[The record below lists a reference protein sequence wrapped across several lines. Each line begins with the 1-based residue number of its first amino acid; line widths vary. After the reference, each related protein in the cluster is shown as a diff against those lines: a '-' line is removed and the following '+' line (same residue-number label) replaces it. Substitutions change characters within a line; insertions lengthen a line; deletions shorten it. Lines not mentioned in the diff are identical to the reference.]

1 MKSLTTT
8 LRLGWHRMRTDL
20 RGLVERIDLSAPR
33 GLIPL
38 FEAISN
44 AIDAIEERKLPTAD
58 GRIRIRLIDRQ
69 DLLTEGQDPSILFD
83 GFEISDNGIGFTQ
96 RNIIS
101 FGEAYTLSKV
111 KLGGKGVGRFMYLK
125 VFRTVEIRSVFE
137 ADDARHLRAFHFS
150 IDHEMVGSDT
160 TCPTSDPVGT
170 SITMQGLDPK
180 YQPSWP
186 RDPETIA
193 KRIIEHFLIRF
204 AARLCP
210 QITVEATGFEAINV
224 NSLYDETV
232 QPHIQERF
240 FSVSD
245 KTFAIQAFRNR
256 DGRAKH
262 EYHLCA
268 NGREVTTARLRDLMP
283 ELPEK
288 LTDDQQLSYALI
300 VLVTGEYLD
309 DHANR
314 ERTSIMFQS
323 DDALELDRS
332 LISKSELTR
341 SLADSLREVL
351 TDDLITTNTE
361 KVAQI
366 ERFVEKAPEYRV
378 LMRER
383 YRPLIQKKIQPG
395 LSDEKLDEALLHLR
409 REIEDDVRKEERH
422 VAARMES
429 ESFEAYEQQI
439 KNLMEDMNDVGKSKL
454 ADYIAHRRV
463 ILDLVGH
470 SLKRAYEDDK
480 YPLEQVLHKMIFPMG
495 ATSKDIFF
503 EQQNLWLIDERLCFH
518 TLLTSDKKLNSVRGL
533 EGTSGKEPDIFA
545 FFYDTPIG
553 VSEPGENSGGV
564 VVIEFKRPGRNDY
577 KSDPTEQ
584 ITQRF
589 YEINNGGVKDIDGR
603 PINPTNLRYV
613 GYLIA
618 DITPT
623 MRRQV
628 DMMYNKT
635 ADGEGYFKTLAG
647 GRGYVEIISYDRLV
661 KDAMRRNRMLFDKL
675 GVRKD

>member
-1 MKSLTTT
+1 
-8 LRLGWHRMRTDL
+8 MRTDL

-38 FEAISN
+38 FEAVSN
-44 AIDAIEERKLPTAD
+44 SIDAIEERKLSPLD
-58 GRIRIRLIDRQ
+58 GRIRIRLIERR
-69 DLLTEGQDPSILFD
+69 DLATEGYDPTILFD
-83 GFEISDNGIGFTQ
+83 GFEIADNGIGFTQ
-96 RNIIS
+96 RNITS
-101 FGEAYTLSKV
+101 FSEAYTLSKV

-125 VFRTVEIRSVFE
+125 VFQFVKIKSVFE
-137 ADDARHLRAFHFS
+137 TDAGRFKREFRFS
-150 IDHEMVGSDT
+150 IDDEMAGSEIT
-160 TCPTSDPVGT
+160 TQTDEPVGT
-170 SITMQGLDPK
+170 TISMQGLDPK
-180 YQPSWP
+180 YQIAWP
-186 RDPETIA
+186 RDLETLA
-193 KRIIEHFLIRF
+193 KRIIEHFLIRL

-210 QITVEATGFEAINV
+210 SITLEATGFEMIKLIE
-224 NSLYDETV
+224 LYDQSV

-240 FSVSD
+240 FTIGEHTFSV
-245 KTFAIQAFRNR
+245 QAFRNR

-288 LTDDQQLSYALI
+288 LTDDQQSSYALI
-300 VLVTGEYLD
+300 VLLTGEYLD

-314 ERTSIMFQS
+314 ERTSILFQS
-323 DDALELDRS
+323 DDAPDLDQS
-332 LISKSELTR
+332 LLSKTQLTKALSET
-341 SLADSLREVL
+341 LREVL
-351 TDDLITTNTE
+351 AEDLKTTNTE

-409 REIEDDVRKEERH
+409 REIEDGVRKEERH

-439 KNLMEDMNDVGKSKL
+439 KKLMEDMNDVGKSKL

-470 SLKRAYEDDK
+470 SLKRAHEDDK

-518 TLLTSDKKLNSVRGL
+518 TLLTSDKKLNSVRGM

-553 VSEPGENSGGV
+553 LAEPGNSSGGV
-564 VVIEFKRPGRNDY
+564 VIIEFKRPGRNDY

-589 YEINNGGVKDIDGR
+589 YEISNGGVKDIDGR
-603 PINPTNLRYV
+603 PINATNLRYA

-623 MRRQV
+623 MQRQV
-628 DMMYNKT
+628 DMLYNKT

-661 KDAMRRNRMLFDKL
+661 KDAVRRNRVLFDKL
-675 GVRKD
+675 GVHKD

>member
-1 MKSLTTT
+1 MQ
-8 LRLGWHRMRTDL
+8 TDL

-44 AIDAIEERKLPTAD
+44 AIDAIEERKLSPTD
-58 GRIRIRLIDRQ
+58 GRIRIRLIERH
-69 DLLTEGQDPSILFD
+69 DLVTEGHDPTILFD

-96 RNIIS
+96 RNITS
-101 FGEAYTLSKV
+101 FGEAYTLRKV
-111 KLGGKGVGRFMYLK
+111 RLGGKGVGRFMYLK
-125 VFRTVEIRSVFE
+125 VFQQVEIRSVFE
-137 ADDARHLRAFHFS
+137 AGSERLQRAFRFN
-150 IDHEMVGSDT
+150 IDDEMAGSDT
-160 TCPTSDPVGT
+160 TTPTNQPVGT
-170 SITMQGLDPK
+170 TIVMRGLDLK
-180 YQPSWP
+180 YQIAWP
-186 RDPETIA
+186 HDPETIA

-210 QITVEATGFEAINV
+210 RIVLEAPGFEVTNIND
-224 NSLYDETV
+224 LYDQTV

-240 FSVSD
+240 FSVGQN
-245 KTFAIQAFRNR
+245 TLAIQVLRNK

-268 NGREVTTARLRDLMP
+268 NGRDVITSRLRDLMP

-288 LTDDQQLSYALI
+288 LTDDQQASYALI

-309 DHANR
+309 EHANR
-314 ERTSIMFQS
+314 ERTNILFQS
-323 DDALELDRS
+323 DDDLNLDRS
-332 LISKSELTR
+332 LLSKAELTKA
-341 SLADSLREVL
+341 LIETLREVL
-351 TDDLITTNTE
+351 ADDLKTTNTE

-366 ERFVEKAPEYRV
+366 ERFLEKAPEYRV

-395 LSDEKLDEALLHLR
+395 LSEEKLDEALLHLR

-439 KNLMEDMNDVGKSKL
+439 KKLMEDMNDVGKGKL

-463 ILDLVGH
+463 ILDLIGS
-470 SLKRAYEDDK
+470 SLKRAHEDDR

-533 EGTSGKEPDIFA
+533 ETTSGKEPDIFA

-553 VSEPGENSGGV
+553 VSEPGDGSGGV
-564 VVIEFKRPGRNDY
+564 VIIEFKRPGRNDY
-577 KSDPTEQ
+577 RSDPTEQ

-589 YEINNGGVKDIDGR
+589 YEISNGGVRDIDGR

-623 MRRQV
+623 MQRQV
-628 DMMYNKT
+628 DMLYNKT

-647 GRGYVEIISYDRLV
+647 GRGYVEIVSYDRLV
-661 KDAMRRNRMLFDKL
+661 KDAMRRNRVLFDKL
-675 GVRKD
+675 GVHKE

>member
-1 MKSLTTT
+1 
-8 LRLGWHRMRTDL
+8 MRTDL

-44 AIDAIEERKLPTAD
+44 SIDAIEERKLSPSD
-58 GRIRIRLIDRQ
+58 GRIRIRLIERH
-69 DLLTEGQDPSILFD
+69 DLATEGHDPTILFD

-96 RNIIS
+96 RNITS

-125 VFRTVEIRSVFE
+125 VFQRVEVNSVFE
-137 ADDARHLRAFHFS
+137 SDGQRHQRAFRFN
-150 IDHEMVGSDT
+150 IDDEMAGSDT
-160 TCPTSDPVGT
+160 TTPADAPVGT
-170 SITMQGLDPK
+170 TIVMDGLDQK
-180 YQPSWP
+180 YQAAWP

-210 QITVEATGFEAINV
+210 QIILEAPGFEAINV
-224 NSLYDETV
+224 NDLYDKTV

-240 FSVSD
+240 FKVGEN
-245 KTFAIQAFRNR
+245 TFAVQAFRNR

-288 LTDDQQLSYALI
+288 LTDDQQVSYALI

-314 ERTSIMFQS
+314 ERTNILFQA
-323 DDALELDRS
+323 DDALDLDRT
-332 LISKSELTR
+332 LLSKAQLTKA
-341 SLADSLREVL
+341 LAESLREVL
-351 TDDLITTNTE
+351 IEDLETTNTE

-383 YRPLIQKKIQPG
+383 YRPLIRKKIQPG
-395 LSDEKLDEALLHLR
+395 LSDDKLDEALLHLR

-422 VAARMES
+422 VAARMEN
-429 ESFEAYEQQI
+429 ESFDAYEQQI
-439 KNLMEDMNDVGKSKL
+439 KKLMEDMNDVGKSKL

-553 VSEPGENSGGV
+553 VAEPGDGAGGV
-564 VVIEFKRPGRNDY
+564 VIIEFKRPGRNDY
-577 KSDPTEQ
+577 RSDPTEQ

-589 YEINNGGVKDIDGR
+589 YEISNGGVKDVEGR
-603 PINPTNLRYV
+603 PINATNLRYV

-623 MRRQV
+623 MHRQV
-628 DMMYNKT
+628 DMIYNKT

-675 GVRKD
+675 GVRKN

>member
-1 MKSLTTT
+1 
-8 LRLGWHRMRTDL
+8 MRTDL

-44 AIDAIEERKLPTAD
+44 SIDAIEERKLSPTD
-58 GRIRIRLIDRQ
+58 GRIRIRLIERH
-69 DLLTEGQDPSILFD
+69 DLATDGNDTTTLFD
-83 GFEISDNGIGFTQ
+83 GFEIADNGVGFTQ
-96 RNIIS
+96 RNITS

-125 VFRTVEIRSVFE
+125 VFREVDVRSIFE
-137 ADDARHLRAFHFS
+137 VGGTYSLRAFRFN
-150 IDHEMVGSDT
+150 INDEMVGADT
-160 TCPTSDPVGT
+160 VTPTNESIGT
-170 SITMQGLDPK
+170 TIVMQGMDQK
-180 YQPSWP
+180 YQAAWP
-186 RDPETIA
+186 REPETIA

-210 QITVEATGFEAINV
+210 QIKLEALGFEAIDV
-224 NSLYDETV
+224 NGLYDQTV
-232 QPHIQERF
+232 QPHIHERF
-240 FSVSD
+240 F
-245 KTFAIQAFRNR
+245 KAGENTFAIQAFRNR
-256 DGRAKH
+256 DGRTKH

-283 ELPEK
+283 ELPER
-288 LTDDQQLSYALI
+288 LTDDQQSSYALI

-309 DHANR
+309 GHANR
-314 ERTSIMFQS
+314 ERTSIAFQTE
-323 DDALELDRS
+323 DAPDLDQS
-332 LISKSELTR
+332 LLSKSQLTKA
-341 SLADSLREVL
+341 LAESLREVL
-351 TDDLITTNTE
+351 IDELKTTNFE

-366 ERFVEKAPEYRV
+366 ERFVERAPEYRV

-409 REIEDDVRKEERH
+409 REIEDGVRKEERH
-422 VAARMES
+422 IAARMET
-429 ESFEAYEQQI
+429 ESFDAYEQQI
-439 KNLMEDMNDVGKSKL
+439 KRLMEDMNDVGKGKL
-454 ADYIAHRRV
+454 ADYIAHRRA

-470 SLKRAYEDDK
+470 SLKRAHEDQK

-533 EGTSGKEPDIFA
+533 ENTSGKEPDVFA

-553 VSEPGENSGGV
+553 VSEADGGSGGV
-564 VVIEFKRPGRNDY
+564 VVIEFKRPGRDDY
-577 KSDPTEQ
+577 RSDPTDQ

-589 YEINNGGVKDIDGR
+589 YEISNGGVKDIEGR
-603 PINPTNLRYV
+603 PINPANLRYA

-618 DITPT
+618 DITPS
-623 MRRQV
+623 MRKHV
-628 DMMYNKT
+628 DMLYNKT
-635 ADGEGYFKTLAG
+635 ADGEGYFKTLSG

-661 KDAMRRNRMLFDKL
+661 KDAKRRNRVLFDKL
-675 GVRKD
+675 GVHKD

>member
-1 MKSLTTT
+1 
-8 LRLGWHRMRTDL
+8 MRADL

-44 AIDAIEERKLPTAD
+44 SIDAIEERKLSPTD
-58 GRIRIRLIDRQ
+58 GRIRIRLIERH
-69 DLLTEGQDPSILFD
+69 DLATDGHDATILFD
-83 GFEISDNGIGFTQ
+83 GFEIADNGIGFTQ
-96 RNIIS
+96 RNITS

-125 VFRTVEIRSVFE
+125 VFREVDARSVFE
-137 ADDARHLRAFHFS
+137 VGDARSLRAFRFN
-150 IDHEMVGSDT
+150 INDEMVGADT
-160 TCPTSDPVGT
+160 VASTDEPVGT
-170 SITMQGLDPK
+170 TIVMRGMDQK
-180 YQPSWP
+180 YQAAWP
-186 RDPETIA
+186 REPETIA

-210 QITVEATGFEAINV
+210 QITIESLGFEAIDV
-224 NSLYDETV
+224 NELYDQTV

-240 FSVSD
+240 FTVGEN
-245 KTFAIQAFRNR
+245 TFAIQAFRNR
-256 DGRAKH
+256 DGRTKH

-283 ELPEK
+283 ELPER
-288 LTDDQQLSYALI
+288 LTDDQQSSYALI

-309 DHANR
+309 GHANR
-314 ERTSIMFQS
+314 ERTNIAFQTE
-323 DDALELDRS
+323 DAPDLDQS
-332 LISKSELTR
+332 LLSKSQLTKA
-341 SLADSLREVL
+341 LVESLREVL
-351 TDDLITTNTE
+351 IDDLKTTNFE

-409 REIEDDVRKEERH
+409 REIEDGVRKEERH
-422 VAARMES
+422 IAARMET
-429 ESFEAYEQQI
+429 ESFDAYEQQI
-439 KNLMEDMNDVGKSKL
+439 KRLMEDMNDVGKGKL
-454 ADYIAHRRV
+454 ADYIAHRRA

-470 SLKRAYEDDK
+470 SLKRAHEDQK

-533 EGTSGKEPDIFA
+533 ENTSGKEPDVFA

-553 VSEPGENSGGV
+553 VSEADGGSGGV
-564 VVIEFKRPGRNDY
+564 VVIEFKRPGRDDY
-577 KSDPTEQ
+577 RSDPTDQ

-589 YEINNGGVKDIDGR
+589 YEISNGGVKDIEGR
-603 PINPTNLRYV
+603 PINPANLRYA

-618 DITPT
+618 DITPS
-623 MRRQV
+623 MRKHV
-628 DMMYNKT
+628 DMLYNKT
-635 ADGEGYFKTLAG
+635 ADGEGYFKTLSG

-661 KDAMRRNRMLFDKL
+661 RDAKRRNRVLFDKL
-675 GVRKD
+675 GVHKD

>member
-1 MKSLTTT
+1 MQ
-8 LRLGWHRMRTDL
+8 TDL

-44 AIDAIEERKLPTAD
+44 SIDAIEERKLPPID
-58 GRIRIRLIDRQ
+58 GRISIRMIERH
-69 DLLTEGQDPSILFD
+69 DLASEGNGSTVLFD

-96 RNIIS
+96 RNITS
-101 FGEAYTLSKV
+101 FSEAYTLSKV

-125 VFRTVEIRSVFE
+125 VFQNVEVNSVFDTDTGRFKRE
-137 ADDARHLRAFHFS
+137 FRFS
-150 IDHEMVGSDT
+150 IDDEMVGSEITVPTNEPIGT
-160 TCPTSDPVGT
+160 T
-170 SITMQGLDPK
+170 ILMRGLDPK
-180 YQPSWP
+180 YQAAWP
-186 RDPETIA
+186 REPETIA

-210 QITVEATGFEAINV
+210 RIVLGATGLETIKLIE
-224 NSLYDETV
+224 LYDQSV

-240 FSVSD
+240 FTVGD
-245 KTFAIQAFRNR
+245 NTFALQAFRNK

-268 NGREVTTARLRDLMP
+268 NGREVTTARLRGLMP

-288 LTDDQQLSYALI
+288 LTDDQQASYALI

-309 DHANR
+309 EHANR
-314 ERTSIMFQS
+314 ERTSILFQS
-323 DDALELDRS
+323 DDAPDLDQS
-332 LISKSELTR
+332 LLSKMQLTKA
-341 SLADSLREVL
+341 LAETLREILVE
-351 TDDLITTNTE
+351 DLKTTNTE

-480 YPLEQVLHKMIFPMG
+480 YPLEQILHKMIFPMG

-503 EQQNLWLIDERLCFH
+503 DQQNLWLIDERLCFH

-533 EGTSGKEPDIFA
+533 EGTSGREPDIFS

-553 VSEPGENSGGV
+553 VSEPSNSSGGV
-564 VVIEFKRPGRNDY
+564 VIIEFKRPGRNDY
-577 KSDPTEQ
+577 RSDPTEQ

-589 YEINNGGVKDIDGR
+589 YEISNGGVKDIEGR
-603 PINPTNLRYV
+603 PINPTNLRYA

-623 MRRQV
+623 MQRQV
-628 DMMYNKT
+628 DMLYNKT
-635 ADGEGYFKTLAG
+635 ADGEGYFKTLSG

-661 KDAMRRNRMLFDKL
+661 KDAVRRNRVLFEKL
-675 GVRKD
+675 GLHKN